1 MKQVTLSKENIL
13 GLIAIGLFVLMS
25 ISVPGFLS
33 SNNLTNMMFQ
43 LPEFGLFA
51 LAMMVVI
58 VTGGIDLSITYT
70 AALAGVAIAILSS
83 NGYPM
88 IIAILGGIAVG
99 LLCGFMNGLII
110 AKIGVSPIL
119 VTLGTMV
126 LFEGLILSITK
137 GNSISGFSPEYTLI
151 GNGYYLGLIPLSI
164 IIFLFVAILTSVLL
178 NKTVWGRSVY
188 MVGSNPVASLFSGVN
203 NSKVLMKV
211 YLYSALL
218 AAIASIIM
226 TSRYNTVKVD
236 LGSSY
241 LLQSVAAA
249 VLGGTEI
256 QGGYGKVIGTL
267 YAVMIFQMISSGLN
281 LMGVPRP
288 IVTVIMGVILIAVL
302 IINFIKV
309 KADENKQKSLQK
321 QHNDFSLIG

>member
-151 GNGYYLGLIPLSI
+151 GNGYYLRLIPLSI

-309 KADENKQKSLQK
+309 KADENKQKKLAETA
-321 QHNDFSLIG
+321 

>member
-99 LLCGFMNGLII
+99 LLCGFMNGFII

-203 NSKVLMKV
+203 NSKVLIKV

-218 AAIASIIM
+218 ATIASIIM

-309 KADENKQKSLQK
+309 KVDENKQKKLAETA
-321 QHNDFSLIG
+321 

>member
-99 LLCGFMNGLII
+99 LLCGFMNGFII

-267 YAVMIFQMISSGLN
+267 YAVMIFQMISSGLI

-309 KADENKQKSLQK
+309 KADENKQKKLAETA
-321 QHNDFSLIG
+321 

>member
-99 LLCGFMNGLII
+99 LLCGFMNGFII

-267 YAVMIFQMISSGLN
+267 YAVMIFQMISSGL
-281 LMGVPRP
+281 
-288 IVTVIMGVILIAVL
+288 ILIGAGTDCDSDYGGYFNRGV
-302 IINFIKV
+302 NY
-309 KADENKQKSLQK
+309 
-321 QHNDFSLIG
+321 

>member
-1 MKQVTLSKENIL
+1 MKQVALSKENIL

-288 IVTVIMGVILIAVL
+288 IVTVIMGAILIAVL

-309 KADENKQKSLQK
+309 KADENKQKKLAETA
-321 QHNDFSLIG
+321 

>member
-99 LLCGFMNGLII
+99 LLCGFMNGFII

-309 KADENKQKSLQK
+309 KADENKQKKLAETA
-321 QHNDFSLIG
+321 

>member
-99 LLCGFMNGLII
+99 LLCGFMNGFII

-309 KADENKQKSLQK
+309 RADENKQKKLAETA
-321 QHNDFSLIG
+321 

>member
-99 LLCGFMNGLII
+99 LLCGFMNGFII

-137 GNSISGFSPEYTLI
+137 GNSISGFSPEYRLI

-309 KADENKQKSLQK
+309 KADENKQKKLAETA
-321 QHNDFSLIG
+321 

>member
-99 LLCGFMNGLII
+99 LLCGLMNGFII

-309 KADENKQKSLQK
+309 KADENKQKKLAETA
-321 QHNDFSLIG
+321 

>member
-99 LLCGFMNGLII
+99 LLCGLMNGFII

-218 AAIASIIM
+218 ATIASIIM

-309 KADENKQKSLQK
+309 KADENKQKKLAETA
-321 QHNDFSLIG
+321 